1 MDFKALMK
9 ASRSPRMCHSQKC
22 PGGWLCNGERQP
34 IEIESESISVQ
45 RDLKRLATADMTG
58 SLAGFIRCCRGSS
71 KKNWSLRRVGNT
83 LTYI

>member
-58 SLAGFIRCCRGSS
+58 SLAGFIV
-71 KKNWSLRRVGNT
+71 KKTGVLGGLV
-83 LTYI
+83 IH